1 MASALR
7 SKDLMSSQRC
17 CTSRVNS
24 PTVQIEF
31 DLEAGLPPVSL
42 DAAQFE
48 AALLNL
54 VINARDA
61 MPDGGRIDVVSRL
74 RTAPDGT
81 RNVAVGVRDTG
92 VGMPPEVL
100 ARALDPFFTT
110 KEVGE
115 GSGLGLSQVYG
126 TVSSLGGTVTI
137 DSEPGKGTNVT
148 MSFPVTE
155 PDRPAGDNRPVKILM
170 VDDDKPILEVVSEA
184 LSDEGYDVVT
194 ATDGDEALE
203 KIQNDAS
210 IDVLFSDV
218 VMPGLSGVDLARKA
232 ASIRPGLRI
241 VLASGHS

>member
-74 RTAPDGT
+74 RTAPDGS
-81 RNVAVGVRDTG
+81 RSVVVSVRDTG

-155 PDRPAGDNRPVKILM
+155 PERPGGDALAGNNRH
-170 VDDDKPILEVVSEA
+170 VDDGQP
-184 LSDEGYDVVT
+184 
-194 ATDGDEALE
+194 
-203 KIQNDAS
+203 
-210 IDVLFSDV
+210 
-218 VMPGLSGVDLARKA
+218 AR
-232 ASIRPGLRI
+232 
-241 VLASGHS
+241 